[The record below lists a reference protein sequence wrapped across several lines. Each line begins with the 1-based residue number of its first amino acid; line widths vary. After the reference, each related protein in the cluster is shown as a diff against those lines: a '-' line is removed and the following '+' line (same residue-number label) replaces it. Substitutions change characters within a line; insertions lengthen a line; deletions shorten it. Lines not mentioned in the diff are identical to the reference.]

1 MKTPILA
8 HSVIGPSLFGVGGD
22 RSGGDGSQV
31 EFAAGQVDHR
41 GEVLQVA
48 GAPGPGLDVLDDA
61 VEAFGDRVGVPVVEV
76 GENVVPVAVELAGE
90 GFHGFQA

>member
-31 EFAAGQVDHR
+31 EFAAGQVD
-41 GEVLQVA
+41 VFVQ
-48 GAPGPGLDVLDDA
+48 
-61 VEAFGDRVGVPVVEV
+61 
-76 GENVVPVAVELAGE
+76 
-90 GFHGFQA
+90 